1 MAFPKICDNFS
12 LWDAAMKNLLWL
24 FLLAIGQSLSG
35 QDCRVAA
42 VNVLSSD
49 THQPVPF
56 QPQRLHAS
64 LGKVP
69 LEISNFVKIRSNRIL
84 ILVDISG
91 SMEIP
96 GLRKLLDLVLQQVP
110 RESSLAFGFFN
121 DKVILSDGFS
131 DAEQFGK
138 ALRQLPTLGVNG
150 HTALYD
156 ALDQGLKLFH
166 TPNPGDS
173 ILLIS
178 DGDENGSRAGAKTIK
193 REVLESG
200 LRLFMIM
207 PTYVIESPPH
217 GPEAG
222 PSANTVAEEIHDN
235 QEAFRLLSDLAEKSG
250 GAIYTLTLNKA
261 PWSIEKWRAP
271 VLESIQKFWIEA
283 VGGGYLMTVN
293 LPPEQ
298 ANSSALTVRL
308 DRSGDKSLEY
318 TFVTYPRR
326 LASCTTAIAAH

>member
-1 MAFPKICDNFS
+1 V
-12 LWDAAMKNLLWL
+12 KNALWL
-24 FLLAIGQSLSG
+24 FLLAIAPSLSG

-69 LEISNFVKIRSNRIL
+69 LEVSNFAKIKGNRIL

-110 RESSLAFGFFN
+110 PESSFAYGFFSDN
-121 DKVILSDGFS
+121 VILSNGFS
-131 DAEQFGK
+131 DADQFGK
-138 ALRQLPTLGVNG
+138 ALRQLPTLDVKG

-156 ALDQGLKLFH
+156 ALDRGLKLFQK
-166 TPNPGDS
+166 PNPGDS

-178 DGDENGSRAGAKTIK
+178 DGDENSSKAGGGAIK

-200 LRLFMIM
+200 VRLFMIM
-207 PTYVIESPPH
+207 PTYVIESRPH
-217 GPEAG
+217 GPESG
-222 PSANTVAEEIHDN
+222 PFAVTSPEEVHSN
-235 QEAFRLLSDLAEKSG
+235 EEAVRLLSDLAEKSG

-261 PWSIEKWRAP
+261 PWSNEKWRAP
-271 VLESIQKFWIEA
+271 VLESIQKFWVEA

-293 LPPEQ
+293 LPPRQ
-298 ANSSALTVRL
+298 TNSSALRVRL

-318 TFVTYPRR
+318 TFVTYPQR
-326 LASCTTAIAAH
+326 LVACSNTAMAAH